1 MYARIL
7 QFLRSK
13 THLVEIYFRKIYFP
27 TIRVPAIHSI
37 HFMRNSL
44 FKRNSSIFWT
54 IAKCRSQ
61 SATSNYPEFSSF
73 FIRNHPRVKTTTK
86 IKSPHRLHLNVKK
99 KVGLVSHRYHGRK
112 KVNRYERLKNLQTA
126 SHLWVSM
133 HMQFGFGLF
142 CIYHFHFPEEFRQL
156 LVFYCVGAS
165 RFAIS

>member
-1 MYARIL
+1 MPVPVGHEQLSRVFFFFSL
-7 QFLRSK
+7 ETS
-13 THLVEIYFRKIYFP
+13 LVLE
-27 TIRVPAIHSI
+27 H
-37 HFMRNSL
+37 
-44 FKRNSSIFWT
+44 
-54 IAKCRSQ
+54 Q
-61 SATSNYPEFSSF
+61 Q
-73 FIRNHPRVKTTTK
+73 K

-99 KVGLVSHRYHGRK
+99 KVGLASHRYHGRK